1 MVQSI
6 SERPLVAL
14 QSVLEEIREQR
25 DSKVMIELALGYIG
39 HIFVA
44 PLIWLAVYDYNNHR
58 LMGQGGMT
66 LLEDDSLL
74 LAAYPLQPGEILEQ
88 VVIEQRPIS
97 IPDMSQEPRMGFW
110 QKEAN
115 RLGGIQGCMV
125 YPIRSERQCVGILMM
140 GSQVWGVTTTE
151 EEKALLGILL
161 GQLGASFA
169 QLQVLWRQQSER
181 RVDDPLISLGSQMR
195 ERTSLSER
203 TELVISTLKEFI
215 GVTRVEVYWLD
226 RKTSFFIPTSSHKK
240 EEPVS
245 VKSKQRVSQVT
256 VRDLGDMYYTLSD
269 GQVVMATEATG
280 STRAEVPLRLMQ
292 QLKVQAILVA
302 PLLLEGDLLGFISV
316 ESDLPKEWEDVERR
330 ITLGAANLL
339 AMARPLDRLE
349 SALSQVEDY
358 KGITAEISR
367 SIYTEA
373 DLLETLKKAISSLG
387 EQLQASA
394 CAALLYDPDSG
405 MFTLFHE
412 FRKEGRGT
420 FPKQFG
426 SLSDQDWQDLVNR
439 TIIVA
444 ENYTQDLRLFSW
456 KKELDALGIKS
467 VMLSHTGFDQQSHS
481 PSLEGAILVTH
492 QHLRSW
498 TREERQLLRAIAQQ
512 VGFLLRYLRLQ
523 QSQRQQEQL
532 LTGVLTS
539 SAHLQT
545 LQFLPDLF
553 QSTAETLLEITKS
566 ALVAIV
572 SWLPGDTQG
581 QVKTAVKRDP
591 KHHIVEGAEVDI
603 YRDPLIAQCFHSEAG
618 ILLQSAEDLSPITK
632 TWIPAQELES
642 LLTVPLGTYDT
653 FSPPLGI
660 LVVGHEKGN
669 YWSTNEQAVVS
680 LLAQMSGEM
689 ARQIIGYQL
698 LQDRLE
704 TLSELNWYKHR
715 RLLDIQTHLLDSL
728 RRLGQ
733 VPETP
738 GDEAARWAK
747 VVEIARGIRDLT
759 ASNQNLLQSE
769 AWQANPESTK
779 VPLASLIRRSLKR
792 LEPLVQKKKLWP
804 RIHGDAGIS
813 IIGDPGRLEMLVY
826 EIWSV
831 SALRSPA
838 QGHLDIWLQV
848 EEGYLEILSADDG
861 EVDLALIEALE
872 MDPEEA
878 QYIDPLSPS
887 PLNTSP
893 GLELALCQRIMI
905 RMGGQLSFYQ
915 TEEGRNITRLLIP
928 VLDSEEG

>member
-1 MVQSI
+1 
-6 SERPLVAL
+6 
-14 QSVLEEIREQR
+14 
-25 DSKVMIELALGYIG
+25 MIELALGYIG

-66 LLEDDSLL
+66 LLEDDSILL
-74 LAAYPLQPGEILEQ
+74 SAYPLHPGEILEQ

-115 RLGGIQGCMV
+115 RLGGIQGCMI

-140 GSQVWGVTTTE
+140 GSQVWGVTATE

-181 RVDDPLISLGSQMR
+181 RVDDPLIALGSRMR
-195 ERTSLSER
+195 ERPSLSER

-226 RKTSFFIPTSSHKK
+226 RKTSFFVPNSIPQG
-240 EEPVS
+240 EDLAPV
-245 VKSKQRVSQVT
+245 KTKQRLTHVSI
-256 VRDLGDMYYTLSD
+256 RDLGDMYYTLCD
-269 GQVVMATEATG
+269 GQVVTAADATG

-316 ESDLPKEWEDVERR
+316 ESDIPKEWEDVERR
-330 ITLGAANLL
+330 MTLGAANLL
-339 AMARPLDRLE
+339 ALARPLDRLE
-349 SALSQVEDY
+349 SALSQVEGY
-358 KGITAEISR
+358 KSITAEIAR

-373 DLLETLKKAISSLG
+373 DLQETLKKAISALG

-394 CAALLYDPDSG
+394 CAALLYEPESG
-405 MFTLFHE
+405 VFTLFHE

-426 SLSDQDWQDLVNR
+426 SLSDQDWQDLVDR
-439 TIIVA
+439 AVIVA

-456 KKELDALGIKS
+456 KKELDALGVKS
-467 VMLSHTGFDQQSHS
+467 VMFAHTGFDQQSHS

-498 TREERQLLRAIAQQ
+498 TREERQLLRTMAQQ

-523 QSQRQQEQL
+523 QLQRQQEQL
-532 LTGVLTS
+532 LTGVLSS
-539 SAHLQT
+539 SASLPTFQS
-545 LQFLPDLF
+545 LPDLF
-553 QSTAETLLEITKS
+553 KTAAETIFDLTKS
-566 ALVAIV
+566 ALVVVV

-581 QVKTAVKRDP
+581 QVQAVVKRDP
-591 KHHIVEGAEVDI
+591 KYQVTEGAEVDI
-603 YRDPLIAQCFHSEAG
+603 YRDPLIAQCFHSELG
-618 ILLQSAEDLSPITK
+618 ILLQSAADLSPMTK
-632 TWIPAQELES
+632 AWMPSQELETV
-642 LLTVPLGTYDT
+642 LTVPLGTYDM
-653 FSPPLGI
+653 FSPPIGI
-660 LVVGHEKGN
+660 LVAGHEGGR
-669 YWSTNEQAVVS
+669 YWSSTEQSVVS
-680 LLAQMSGEM
+680 LLAQTTGEI
-689 ARQIIGYQL
+689 ARRIISSQA

-738 GDEAARWAK
+738 GNEAARWAK

-759 ASNQNLLQSE
+759 ASSQNLLQAE
-769 AWQANPESTK
+769 AWQVSPESTK

-792 LEPLVQKKKLWP
+792 LDPLVQKKKLWP

-813 IIGDPGRLEMLVY
+813 IVGDPGRLEMLIY

-831 SALRSPA
+831 SALRSPL
-838 QGHLDIWLQV
+838 QGYLDVWLQV
-848 EEGYLEILSADDG
+848 EEGCLEILSADDG
-861 EVDLALIEALE
+861 EVDPALIEALE

-878 QYIDPLSPS
+878 QYIDPLVSS

-893 GLELALCQRIMI
+893 GLELSLCQRIMI

-915 TEEGRNITRLLIP
+915 TEEGRNISRLVIP
-928 VLDSEEG
+928 ISDSEDGSKEDS